1 MTNEE
6 LKPRLTEL
14 FPSAAFDESGEF
26 LNAFISADEFLSGMK
41 KLNSI
46 LDFDFDYLFCLTCV
60 DWKDHLEMVYH
71 LNSKQQQ
78 HTIVIKVKLTDIV
91 SPKIESISGIWKTA
105 ELLEDEVY
113 DLFGVEFL
121 NHPNLRRIFLEED
134 WQGYP
139 LRKNYSDENMV
150 KL

>member
-6 LKPRLTEL
+6 MKPKLMEL
-14 FPSAAFDESGEF
+14 FSSAAFDESGEF
-26 LNAFISADEFLSGMK
+26 LNVFISADEFLSGMK
-41 KLNSI
+41 I
-46 LDFDFDYLFCLTCV
+46 LRSNPDFDFDYLFCLTCI
-60 DWKDHLEMVYH
+60 DWKDYLEMVYH
-71 LNSKQQQ
+71 LNSKKQQ
-78 HTIVIKVKLTDIV
+78 HTIVIKVKLADIV
-91 SPKIESISGIWKTA
+91 SPKIESISDIWKTA

-139 LRKNYSDENMV
+139 LRKNYSDENML